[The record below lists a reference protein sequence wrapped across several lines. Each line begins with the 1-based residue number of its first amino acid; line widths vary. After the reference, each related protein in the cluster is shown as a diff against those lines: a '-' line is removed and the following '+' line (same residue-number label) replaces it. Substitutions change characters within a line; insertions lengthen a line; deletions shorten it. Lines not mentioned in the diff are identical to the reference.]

1 MVCGAAEAM
10 QQRDLAPL
18 KEAVMEC
25 VIPGRMDDLGYL
37 CLRKRPYIIQSIR
50 SLDII
55 ELSCFICFRLFW
67 AIVPTLQ
74 NFEGQF

>member
-67 AIVPTLQ
+67 DIVPTLQ